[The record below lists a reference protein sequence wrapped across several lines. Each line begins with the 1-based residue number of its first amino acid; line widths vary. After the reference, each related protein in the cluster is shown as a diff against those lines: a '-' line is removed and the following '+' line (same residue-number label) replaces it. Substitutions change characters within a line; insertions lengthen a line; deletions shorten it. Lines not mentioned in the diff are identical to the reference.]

1 MLTCHGQLFATAGLP
16 SYKIPDRLA
25 AITLEENLLP
35 QSGGLVVGL
44 VVFVVV
50 DGVAE
55 VVEVVN
61 VVVRVV
67 LDDG

>member
-1 MLTCHGQLFATAGLP
+1 M
-16 SYKIPDRLA
+16 
-25 AITLEENLLP
+25 
-35 QSGGLVVGL
+35 VGL